1 MTLAIPWPIYT
12 AAQAIIG
19 VGVGFV
25 CAQLYKA
32 IKAEI
37 EHNKQRD
44 NLHNFLC
51 SSLEDA
57 E

>member
-1 MTLAIPWPIYT
+1 MTLAIPWPVYA
-12 AAQAIIG
+12 AAQTVIG

-32 IKAEI
+32 IKAEV
-37 EHNKQRD
+37 ELCKKRAQLRS
-44 NLHNFLC
+44 FLC

>member
-1 MTLAIPWPIYT
+1 MTLALPWPIYA
-12 AAQAIIG
+12 AAQTVIG

-37 EHNKQRD
+37 EFSKKRAHLR
-44 NLHNFLC
+44 NFMY

>member
-1 MTLAIPWPIYT
+1 MTLAIPWPIYA
-12 AAQAIIG
+12 AAQTIIG

-37 EHNKQRD
+37 EFNKQRA
-44 NLHNFLC
+44 NLRNFLC